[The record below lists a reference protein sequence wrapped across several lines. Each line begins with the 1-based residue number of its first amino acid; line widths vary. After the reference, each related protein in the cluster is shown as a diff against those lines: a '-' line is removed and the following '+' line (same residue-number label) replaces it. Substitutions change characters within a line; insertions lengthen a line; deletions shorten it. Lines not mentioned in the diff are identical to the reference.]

1 MAGEDKI
8 IMSMKELRRVHI
20 LHQVLE
26 GKLRQVRAA
35 EVIGLSDRQIRRLV
49 KRVREGGDRGLV
61 HRSRGQRSN
70 RAMEGKV
77 KARVL
82 RLYRTRYGDFGPTL
96 ASEKL
101 MEREGI
107 TLSDETLRLWL
118 KAEGIGY
125 PQRKKRPHRRWR
137 ERKPHCGEM
146 IQMDGSHHPWFE
158 DRGPPCVLMGYIDDA
173 TGRVLARFYPY
184 EGTYPAMD
192 SFKCYIRRY
201 GIPMSVYLDKHTTYK
216 STGKPT
222 LEEEL
227 EGRRPMSQFERSLSE
242 LGVEV
247 IHAHSPQAKGRI
259 ERLFRTFQDRL
270 IKEMRLAGIK
280 TMEEANRF
288 LGRFLPIYN
297 KRFAHPA
304 ASSADL
310 HRPIPEGYHLD
321 RILCVK
327 THRALR
333 NDFTVAHHGKLYQI
347 EDRTKAKKV
356 LVEERLDGSMWIT
369 YQGQRFRYHEIAIRP
384 VRVHEMPKSS
394 KTTPRTKPAPHHP
407 WRKPLLAPRKRSEV
421 AVAT

>member
-8 IMSMKELRRVHI
+8 IMSMKELRRAHI
-20 LHQVLE
+20 LEQVLA
-26 GKLRQVRAA
+26 GKVTQVKAA
-35 EVIGLSDRQIRRLV
+35 EVIGLSDRQIRRMV
-49 KRVREGGDRGLV
+49 KRVRREGDRGLV
-61 HRSRGQRSN
+61 HRSRGRRSN
-70 RAMEGKV
+70 RAMEGKLKV
-77 KARVL
+77 RVV
-82 RLYRTRYGDFGPTL
+82 RLYRTCYADFGPTL
-96 ASEKL
+96 AAEKL
-101 MEREGI
+101 SERDGI
-107 TLSDETLRLWL
+107 GISDETLRLWL

-125 PQRKKRPHRRWR
+125 PQRKKRPHRQWR

-146 IQMDGSHHPWFE
+146 VQMDGSHHPWFE

-173 TGRVLARFYPY
+173 TGRVFAGFYPY

-192 SFKCYIRRY
+192 SFKGYIRRY
-201 GIPMSVYLDKHTTYK
+201 GIPMSVYLDKHSTYK

-227 EGRRPMSQFERSLSE
+227 QGLQPMSQFERSLHE

-259 ERLFRTFQDRL
+259 ERLFKTFQDRL
-270 IKEMRLAGIK
+270 IKEMRLGGIR

-288 LGRFLPIYN
+288 LKGYLPVYN
-297 KRFAHPA
+297 RRFAVQPA
-304 ASSADL
+304 QPADL
-310 HRPIPEGYHLD
+310 HRPLPEGCPLD

-369 YQGQRFRYHEIAIRP
+369 YQGQRLRYREIMTRPIR
-384 VRVHEMPKSS
+384 VRE
-394 KTTPRTKPAPHHP
+394 TPPAVLKKRRIKPEAEHP
-407 WRKPLLAPRKRSEV
+407 WRHFTLHHKEKTPEV
-421 AVAT
+421 RMG